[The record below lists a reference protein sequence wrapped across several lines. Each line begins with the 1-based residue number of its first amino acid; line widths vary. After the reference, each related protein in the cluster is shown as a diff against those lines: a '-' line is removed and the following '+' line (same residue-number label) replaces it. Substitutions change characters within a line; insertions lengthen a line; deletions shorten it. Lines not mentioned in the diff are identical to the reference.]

1 MTDWAFLRR
10 IGRVN
15 IDYRY
20 ASDGGFIVNELPE
33 LIETPRTMSMSL
45 SPGSDRCPLSD
56 ATEIFQG
63 NQRRGVFGFHD
74 KFLRDA
80 MISISRELPRP
91 EGRSFPRHRQNLH
104 HGYVMYWFWFYGRYG
119 LFHPCDEYI
128 PGSIVVSIT

>member
-80 MISISRELPRP
+80 MISIALKPGAHDQKVSSDTFWHYRCHNSEDLIEVHQVWFGSYRSSHQRMFRP
-91 EGRSFPRHRQNLH
+91 
-104 HGYVMYWFWFYGRYG
+104 
-119 LFHPCDEYI
+119 
-128 PGSIVVSIT
+128 